1 MARRILLVAF
11 STLIVGACQTADA
24 RLFTLNSDAVSVA
37 QSPTADLQSAFYLR
51 GSGRDHAVPAV
62 TSAALQTQ
70 LRRHFTLVL
79 ATLAA
84 NSERSLAVAVARLE
98 RARGESWTGAER
110 STWRNALALRRLENL
125 RRLRLYQ
132 LRGRFPHNEHVADR
146 AVPIFVDNH
155 DTACAVGHLMRESG
169 WNDAVAAIQRAN
181 NFVYV
186 TDVRNGPLVDW
197 VLVSGLTQEEAAL
210 IQPGYYPPPF
220 DVALDELTQGGSMT
234 KNGLHFDNFHFIAGA
249 LTDPDS
255 FPESPPPTN
264 QVNLA
269 TFGAA
274 VRQGVFHGT
283 GLSVGPIDPI
293 HEDWLFVGARSDFY
307 TIHPRNSPWGVLY
320 SYDVAPVDP
329 DDRLVGASLESFA
342 ANWNFL
348 GNGVLDVETRIY
360 AGGSTATP
368 ALADLALSDSEPGGF
383 FVGEDSASFAPQ
395 GKITVFTAA
404 KLEGDA
410 AFTSLVHSFERAPEP
425 VSDFDSDGDVDGADF
440 LAWQKGVG
448 LENPTLAQGDANRD
462 GQADAADLDVW
473 KQQFFGIVDA
483 AIDSVPEPTAAI
495 LCAFALIGI
504 RASNR
509 RY

>member
-11 STLIVGACQTADA
+11 STLIVGACQTVDA
-24 RLFTLNSDAVSVA
+24 RLFTLNSDAASAA

-51 GSGRDHAVPAV
+51 GSGRDHAVPAI
-62 TSAALQTQ
+62 TSAAMQAQ

-79 ATLAA
+79 ATLAG

-98 RARGESWTGAER
+98 RARGETWTGAER

-146 AVPIFVDNH
+146 TVPIFVDNH

-186 TDVRNGPLVDW
+186 TDVRNGPLIDW

-220 DVALDELTQGGSMT
+220 DVALDELTQGGSIT
-234 KNGLHFDNFHFIAGA
+234 KNGLHFDNFHFIAGE

-255 FPESPPPTN
+255 FPEVPPPTN
-264 QVNLA
+264 QVDLA
-269 TFGAA
+269 GYGAA
-274 VRQGVFHGT
+274 VRQGVFHGM
-283 GLSVGPIDPI
+283 GLSIGPIDPI
-293 HEDWLFVGARSDFY
+293 HEDWLFIGARSEFY
-307 TIHPRNSPWGVLY
+307 TIFSMDDPWGVLY
-320 SYDVAPVDP
+320 WYDVAPVDP
-329 DDRLVGASLESFA
+329 DDHLVAASLESFA
-342 ANWNFL
+342 ANYNFIVD
-348 GNGVLDVETRIY
+348 GNMDVESWIY
-360 AGGSTATP
+360 AGGTTEPP
-368 ALADLALSDSEPGGF
+368 ALALLALSDSSTTGVQ

-395 GKITVFTAA
+395 EKITVVTAA

-410 AFTSLVHSFERAPEP
+410 AFTSLVHSFDVAPEP

-440 LAWQKGVG
+440 LVWQKGVG
-448 LENPTLAQGDANRD
+448 LVNPTLAQGDANRD
-462 GQADAADLDVW
+462 GQTDAADL
-473 KQQFFGIVDA
+473 
-483 AIDSVPEPTAAI
+483 
-495 LCAFALIGI
+495 
-504 RASNR
+504 
-509 RY
+509 